1 MENHHQMQQHR
12 HQFMNLDPTTVNTGQ
27 HHDPSVKELDF
38 FSSTSPSKNTH
49 TDNSNTH
56 SNIPKENGS
65 QPLFTDQF
73 VNTTLNLM
81 CPSQTDELS
90 RSTPTDQNPKS
101 PPLNT
106 LEKEFLRLQEEN
118 YKLRTM
124 LDQITKN
131 YHHLQ
136 FFIAMQKQRPYQKVE
151 KNENMSGR
159 HLLDPQSCTKLDAKV
174 ATSLSDDKSGQEAHH
189 DRVEDVVE
197 QLTLQSLGSSKCP
210 KFEEYKPGEPPFRRT
225 RVSVRARSEAPVIC
239 DGCQWRKYGQKISK
253 GNPCPRAYYRC
264 TMAVGCPVRKQV
276 QRCTEDMSVL
286 ITTYEGN
293 HNHPLPPSATVMAN
307 STSAAA
313 AMLLSS
319 SSGSTT
325 SNESLNNSVGVLS
338 SMPYIPM
345 PTLSASAPF
354 PTITLDMTTNPTQ
367 LHRDTSSALT
377 SSLPL
382 LATTFPQLL
391 GHPIFFPHKIQHSL
405 GQRQPSFMT
414 DVMTAAVA
422 SNPNFTVALAA
433 AISSIIGAPRGNDG
447 NNNNSNSENV
457 LALGTSMLPGST

>member
-73 VNTTLNLM
+73 INTTLNLM

-90 RSTPTDQNPKS
+90 RSTPTDQDPKS

-118 YKLRTM
+118 YKLKTM

-136 FFIAMQKQRPYQKVE
+136 FFLAMQKQKPYQNGE
-151 KNENMSGR
+151 KNDNMSGQ
-159 HLLDPQSCTKLDAKV
+159 HLLDPLSCTKLDANV
-174 ATSLSDDKSGQEAHH
+174 AASVSDDKSGQEAHH

-197 QLTLQSLGSSKCP
+197 QSSSQSLGSSKCP
-210 KFEEYKPGEPPFRRT
+210 KFEESKPSETPFRRA

-319 SSGSTT
+319 SSGSIA
-325 SNESLNNSVGVLS
+325 SNEALNNSVGVFS

-345 PTLSASAPF
+345 PTFSASAPF

-367 LHRDTSSALT
+367 LHRDTS
-377 SSLPL
+377 LPL
-382 LATTFPQLL
+382 LATTFPHLL

-433 AISSIIGAPRGNDG
+433 AISSILGASRGNDG
-447 NNNNSNSENV
+447 NNNNSNGRNV
-457 LALGTSMLPGST
+457 LALGTSMLPEST

>member
-73 VNTTLNLM
+73 INTTLNLM

-90 RSTPTDQNPKS
+90 RSTPTDQDPKS

-118 YKLRTM
+118 YKLKTM

-136 FFIAMQKQRPYQKVE
+136 FFLAMQKQKPYQ
-151 KNENMSGR
+151 
-159 HLLDPQSCTKLDAKV
+159 
-174 ATSLSDDKSGQEAHH
+174 AHH

-197 QLTLQSLGSSKCP
+197 QSSSQSLGSSKCP
-210 KFEEYKPGEPPFRRT
+210 KFEESKPSETPFRRA

-319 SSGSTT
+319 SSGSIA
-325 SNESLNNSVGVLS
+325 SNEALNNSVGVFS

-345 PTLSASAPF
+345 PTFSASAPF

-367 LHRDTSSALT
+367 LHRDTS
-377 SSLPL
+377 LPL
-382 LATTFPQLL
+382 LATTFPHLL

-433 AISSIIGAPRGNDG
+433 AISSILGASRGNDG
-447 NNNNSNSENV
+447 NNNNSNGRNV
-457 LALGTSMLPGST
+457 LALGTSMLPEST